1 MFEIDEIK
9 IENRKCG
16 CVTDSDAPRIAFSLK
31 SEKQGTELANAVVRV
46 GGREFITSE
55 QCGIALK
62 GLTLKPFTRYEVS
75 VIATDNFG
83 NRAEGKTHL

>member
-31 SEKQGTELANAVVRV
+31 SDKQGTELASAVVRV
-46 GGREFITSE
+46 GGKEFTTKE
-55 QCGIALK
+55 QCGIALE
-62 GLTLKPFTRYEVS
+62 GLELKPFTRYEVS
-75 VIATDNFG
+75 VIATVNFG
-83 NRAEGKTHL
+83 NRQLGFLPV